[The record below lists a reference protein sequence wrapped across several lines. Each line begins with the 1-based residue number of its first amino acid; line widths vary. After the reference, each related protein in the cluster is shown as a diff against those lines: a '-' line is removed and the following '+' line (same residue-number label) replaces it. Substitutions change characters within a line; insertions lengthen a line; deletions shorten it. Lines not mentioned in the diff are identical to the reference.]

1 MIVPVCLF
9 TKGIFVGVKIVGTI
23 VHYFFRLVAAVVAT
37 SATSLMLYRYI
48 TKNFDKFEKLGIPYE
63 KGHFPSGSFNLLRPD
78 LTHMYEHLASLHK
91 KHASERYCGWF
102 LFGQP
107 VLNINDPE
115 LLRQIMVK
123 DFNSFVERTGYDSI
137 TFQDGGR
144 YNTILTHPNLILL
157 FPASATTRSGARC

>member
-1 MIVPVCLF
+1 MVDNWLKMSFMIL
-9 TKGIFVGVKIVGTI
+9 K
-23 VHYFFRLVAAVVAT
+23 YFKFKFHFDFIRLVAAVVAT
-37 SATSLMLYRYI
+37 SATSLMFYRYI
-48 TKNFDKFEKLGIPYE
+48 TKHFNKFEKLGIPYE

-78 LTHMYEHLASLHK
+78 LTHMYEHLANLHK

-123 DFNSFVERTGYDSI
+123 DFNSFVERTGYDS
-137 TFQDGGR
+137 TVFQDGGR
-144 YNTILTHPNLILL
+144 YNNHDPYKT
-157 FPASATTRSGARC
+157 